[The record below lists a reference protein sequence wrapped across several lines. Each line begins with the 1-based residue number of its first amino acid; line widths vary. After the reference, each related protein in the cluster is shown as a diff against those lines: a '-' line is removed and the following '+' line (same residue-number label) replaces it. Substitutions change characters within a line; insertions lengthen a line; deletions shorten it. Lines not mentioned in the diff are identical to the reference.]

1 MPKISEPIRMNAK
14 TATIEIRTVLLPRM
28 PTISRSPEDLASALF
43 AAGFACGFS
52 TDRLAATVG
61 LAAFVVVVGL
71 AGVVVAFVVAAGL
84 AGVVVAFVVAAGLAG
99 VVGVFVVA
107 AGFAAVAVGLA
118 VAAGFVVAADLV
130 GAVAAGREV
139 AAVGLVAPGRAAAVR
154 DVAAGVAGRV
164 EPDFDAVGCLESFS
178 AIKNSPYLITYM
190 TNAGIFLPGIVDSLA
205 LYTIGY
211 NTSVY
216 YSIRML
222 SCQYKIALSCTP
234 PRDDRL

>member
-14 TATIEIRTVLLPRM
+14 TATIEMRTVLLPRM
-28 PTISRSPEDLASALF
+28 PTISRSSEDLAAGAFF

-52 TDRLAATVG
+52 ADRLAATVG
-61 LAAFVVVVGL
+61 LAADVVVVGF
-71 AGVVVAFVVAAGL
+71 AGVVVAFVV
-84 AGVVVAFVVAAGLAG
+84 VVGLAG

-130 GAVAAGREV
+130 GAGREV